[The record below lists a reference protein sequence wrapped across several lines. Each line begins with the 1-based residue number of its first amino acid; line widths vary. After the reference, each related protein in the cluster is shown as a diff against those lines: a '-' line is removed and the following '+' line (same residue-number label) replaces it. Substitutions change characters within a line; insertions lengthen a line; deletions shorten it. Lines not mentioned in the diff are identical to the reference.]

1 MSVGSQPI
9 SNGSARTSCFWQSV
23 SAEPK
28 QSARAKAAQRPRPW
42 RFGRLS
48 WAVRL
53 CSHPRPCPCRLLCLD
68 PSLSLTTPPQ
78 EHPARPLFLTSAL
91 PFRGGY
97 RNTPVRGCYL
107 APSGL
112 AELSVPLRA
121 STSAHLSPPPP
132 LLLLLLLPAEP
143 RLTSTRLAPPA
154 EAPVRWPPLSTLR
167 RVDTHCLSSG
177 PTIQFD
183 HPRPPLFSCTCT
195 AAWDARSCASHP
207 RPRRPPRSSAAA
219 CQ

>member
-78 EHPARPLFLTSAL
+78 EHPARPLFLTHPRFPSAV
-91 PFRGGY
+91 
-97 RNTPVRGCYL
+97 NTPVRGCCL

-112 AELSVPLRA
+112 AELSVPLHA
-121 STSAHLSPPPP
+121 STSAHLSPP
-132 LLLLLLLPAEP
+132 LLHCCCCCCCPRSRVSP
-143 RLTSTRLAPPA
+143 RLDLHHRQKHPSAGLRCPPSA
-154 EAPVRWPPLSTLR
+154 E
-167 RVDTHCLSSG
+167 
-177 PTIQFD
+177 
-183 HPRPPLFSCTCT
+183 
-195 AAWDARSCASHP
+195 
-207 RPRRPPRSSAAA
+207 
-219 CQ
+219 